1 MKEYLKIK
9 LLSLQAE
16 ARIIRQ
22 YENKRKISAGR
33 ARELLDTHSAIEFH
47 KKEIF
52 RLQNVKYNPHVHDF
66 HSKVAYHEMKL
77 EWLQRQANKTQYAQ
91 QNLDYNEKVYL
102 GLHTHRV
109 LDVRKEARATNLAYG
124 FLQGHAYKDVE
135 KTAYTKPPWD
145 RIESMVMR
153 YGEDNDVSARKA
165 RFDTWKAEAVV

>member
-1 MKEYLKIK
+1 
-9 LLSLQAE
+9 
-16 ARIIRQ
+16 
-22 YENKRKISAGR
+22 
-33 ARELLDTHSAIEFH
+33 
-47 KKEIF
+47 
-52 RLQNVKYNPHVHDF
+52 
-66 HSKVAYHEMKL
+66 
-77 EWLQRQANKTQYAQ
+77 
-91 QNLDYNEKVYL
+91 
-102 GLHTHRV
+102 